1 MDTGGNL
8 LKAKKVSAISSVVKI
23 FADDASKAIIDV
35 VAVVDPLSTAA
46 QKVAPIIELIGQ
58 TVNCDL
64 KIVMNPKGKLSELPL
79 KRYFYVR
86 V

>member
-1 MDTGGNL
+1 M
-8 LKAKKVSAISSVVKI
+8 VKI

-35 VAVVDPLSTAA
+35 ATVVDPLSTAA
-46 QKVAPIIELIGQ
+46 QKVAPILELIGQ

-64 KIVMNPKGKLSELPL
+64 RIVMNPKGKLSELPL